1 MRSSILAHI
10 MHDLVV
16 GLRGQYFFFTELFLG
31 IIPRGHP
38 VFLILSL
45 EGKTPSLP
53 PYHRL
58 LISFFSAA
66 NMAASLEE
74 TNVTYG
80 ELAEI
85 EAEFDVVET
94 EISESFSF
102 YVFVHLP
109 CM

>member
-1 MRSSILAHI
+1 
-10 MHDLVV
+10 
-16 GLRGQYFFFTELFLG
+16 
-31 IIPRGHP
+31 
-38 VFLILSL
+38 
-45 EGKTPSLP
+45 
-53 PYHRL
+53 
-58 LISFFSAA
+58 
-66 NMAASLEE
+66 MAASLEE

-94 EISESFSF
+94 EISEYFSF